1 MFRSVEISVGI
12 FVGIG
17 LAALFMLAM
26 QASNLSSLGLS
37 DAGFYQVRARF
48 DNIGGL
54 KVRSAIKVSGVKV
67 GQVAEIDYDSETF
80 EAVVTMQLDERFNKF
95 PRDTIASIFTSGLLG
110 EQYVGLEPGG
120 DEKLLA
126 DQSEIRHTQS
136 AMVLEQ
142 IIGQF
147 LFSKASEKDDAPF

>member
-1 MFRSVEISVGI
+1 MFKSIELSVGV

-26 QASNLSSLGLS
+26 QASNLASLSNDGS
-37 DAGFYQVRARF
+37 YVITARF

-54 KVRSAIKVSGVKV
+54 KVRSAVKVSGVKV
-67 GQVAEIDYDSETF
+67 GEVTEIDYDTEMF
-80 EAVVTMQLDERFNKF
+80 EAVVTMQVDDQYQQF

-110 EQYVGLEPGG
+110 EQYVSLEPGG
-120 DEKLLA
+120 DEKLLEN
-126 DQSEIRHTQS
+126 QSEIRHTQS

-142 IIGQF
+142 LIGQF
-147 LFSKASEKDDAPF
+147 IFNQGSDKQEDNSPF

>member
-1 MFRSVEISVGI
+1 MFRSIEISVGI

-26 QASNLSSLGLS
+26 QASNLSSFTSEGS
-37 DAGFYQVRARF
+37 YQVNARF

-54 KVRSAIKVSGVKV
+54 KVKSAVKAGGVKV
-67 GQVAEIDYDSETF
+67 GQVAKIDYDSETF
-80 EAVVTMQLDERFNKF
+80 EAVVMMNIEDKFSQF
-95 PRDTIASIFTSGLLG
+95 PRDTIASVFTSGLLG

-120 DEKLLA
+120 DEKLLGH
-126 DQSEIRHTQS
+126 QSEIRLTQS

-142 IIGQF
+142 LIGQF
-147 LFSKASEKDDAPF
+147 LFSKSEDK

>member
-26 QASNLSSLGLS
+26 QASNLSSFTRDGS
-37 DAGFYQVRARF
+37 YQVSARF
-48 DNIGGL
+48 ENIGGL
-54 KVRSAIKVSGVKV
+54 KVKSAIKAGGVKV
-67 GQVAEIDYDSETF
+67 GQVGKIDYDSETF
-80 EAVVTMQLDERFNKF
+80 EAIVVLDIEDKFNAF

-120 DEKLLA
+120 DEKMLG
-126 DQSEIRHTQS
+126 DNSEIRHTQS

-142 IIGQF
+142 LIGQF
-147 LFSKASEKDDAPF
+147 LFSKSDDK

>member
-1 MFRSVEISVGI
+1 MFRSIEVSVGV

-26 QASNLSSLGLS
+26 QASNLSSLS
-37 DAGFYQVRARF
+37 NDGFYEITARF

-54 KVRSAIKVSGVKV
+54 KVRSAVKVAGVKV
-67 GQVAEIDYDSETF
+67 GQVSNIDYDSNTF
-80 EAVVTMQLDERFNKF
+80 EALVTMQVDEKYDRF
-95 PRDTIASIFTSGLLG
+95 PRDTIASVYTSGLLG

-120 DEKLLA
+120 DEKLLGH
-126 DQSEIRHTQS
+126 QSEISHTQS

-142 IIGQF
+142 VIGQF
-147 LFSKASEKDDAPF
+147 LFSKASDSGGNDAPF